1 MHSNTGIPL
10 DACTALLIRI
20 QRGDEGAFAELYE
33 REHQVLF
40 LLLFKQLGGR
50 ESTEALLRE
59 LFTGV
64 WSDSQRF
71 DPELSSGRAWLC
83 SLARDMV
90 ARDMVARDLLAREQ
104 VVPESLKP
112 STVSVVVSSRDPLV
126 LGDSKD
132 ADLHHS

>member
-1 MHSNTGIPL
+1 MHSDTGIPL

-20 QRGDEGAFAELYE
+20 QCGDEGAFTELYE
-33 REHQVLF
+33 RERQVLF

-50 ESTEALLRE
+50 EPTEALLRE

-71 DPELSSGRAWLC
+71 DPELGSGRAWLC
-83 SLARDMV
+83 SLARD
-90 ARDMVARDLLAREQ
+90 LL
-104 VVPESLKP
+104 VG
-112 STVSVVVSSRDPLV
+112 
-126 LGDSKD
+126 GDSQD

>member
-20 QRGDEGAFAELYE
+20 QRGDEGAFTELYE

-50 ESTEALLRE
+50 EPTEALLRE

-83 SLARDMV
+83 SLARDLV
-90 ARDMVARDLLAREQ
+90 AREQVAREQ
-104 VVPESLKP
+104 VVPESLEP
-112 STVSVVVSSRDPLV
+112 STVSVVVSDGDSLV
-126 LGDSKD
+126 LRDSKD